1 MLFLDPLL
9 GVMAHGTEV
18 TRFGVMTYD
27 AELSDE
33 LATKYVLA
41 ADVS

>member
-9 GVMAHGTEV
+9 GVMVHDTKV
-18 TRFGVMTYD
+18 TRLGVMTYD

-33 LATKYVLA
+33 LTTKYVLA
-41 ADVS
+41 ADVA